1 MNRGTLLM
9 AAVALASFVAG
20 GAFYWLLQPA
30 APQIASDSRAPV
42 ELHSIPLLDL
52 EGTET
57 RLEDWRG
64 ELLVVNFWAPWCAP
78 CRREIPALLDAQKT
92 YAERGVRILGI
103 AFDNLDN
110 VRRFADEYAI
120 DYPLFLAGNGSAMY
134 NAAFDNP
141 AGALPYTAL
150 LDRKLRI
157 VYRHHGEL
165 TAAQLQA
172 QLEKHL

>member
-1 MNRGTLLM
+1 
-9 AAVALASFVAG
+9 
-20 GAFYWLLQPA
+20 
-30 APQIASDSRAPV
+30 
-42 ELHSIPLLDL
+42 
-52 EGTET
+52 
-57 RLEDWRG
+57 
-64 ELLVVNFWAPWCAP
+64 
-78 CRREIPALLDAQKT
+78 
-92 YAERGVRILGI
+92 
-103 AFDNLDN
+103 
-110 VRRFADEYAI
+110 
-120 DYPLFLAGNGSAMY
+120 MY